1 MSIDMGPVAVFRAT
15 QTATRMLLDRLLRLL
30 VGC

>member
-15 QTATRMLLDRLLRLL
+15 QTATWMLLDRLLRLL